1 MADAATQQATASQI
15 SSLVTKLDG
24 KTVEFQNT
32 VNDTLSDISWLIPDS
47 WIQWIKDRWND
58 FCDWMAKVWKQ
69 LTEIVENM
77 GAPWDLSSTANAWSD
92 KIGGPVSGKAQVA
105 TAGELSVDDNWD
117 GDAATQYKQKMPL
130 QATALDKVRSTLSEG
145 VNNAMSTAQL
155 GIWVFW
161 VALVAALVT
170 LIAGIIGAMASSA
183 TVLGLPPGVAIAI
196 AAVIVFLA
204 AIAGGIVTLR
214 ATLSNANST
223 IRRALSD
230 NSGFENGHWPPF
242 HTS

>member
-1 MADAATQQATASQI
+1 MTDAATQQATASQL
-15 SSLVTKLDG
+15 SSLVNKLDG
-24 KTVEFQNT
+24 KTIEMQNT

-47 WIQWIKDRWND
+47 WIKWIKDRWND
-58 FCDWMAKVWKQ
+58 FCDLMAKVWKQ

-92 KIGGPVSGKAQVA
+92 KIGSPVSGKAQVA

-117 GDAATQYKQKMPL
+117 GDAANQYKQKIPL

-145 VNNAMSTAQL
+145 VNNALSTAQL

-161 VALVAALVT
+161 GALVVALTT
-170 LIAGIIGAMASSA
+170 LIAGIIASIASDA
-183 TVLGLPPGVAIAI
+183 TIIGLPPGVAIAI
-196 AAVIVFLA
+196 GAVIAFLA
-204 AIAGGIVTLR
+204 AIGIGIVTLR

>member
-1 MADAATQQATASQI
+1 MVDAATQQATASQI
-15 SSLVTKLDG
+15 SSLVNKLDG

-77 GAPWDLSSTANAWSD
+77 GAPWDLSSTANSWSD
-92 KIGGPVSGKAQVA
+92 KIGGPVSGKSQVA

-117 GDAATQYKQKMPL
+117 GDAAVQYRQKMPL

-145 VNNAMSTAQL
+145 VNNALSTAQL

-161 VALVAALVT
+161 GSLVVALVT

-204 AIAGGIVTLR
+204 AIAVGIVTLR

>member
-1 MADAATQQATASQI
+1 
-15 SSLVTKLDG
+15 
-24 KTVEFQNT
+24 
-32 VNDTLSDISWLIPDS
+32 
-47 WIQWIKDRWND
+47 
-58 FCDWMAKVWKQ
+58 
-69 LTEIVENM
+69 
-77 GAPWDLSSTANAWSD
+77 
-92 KIGGPVSGKAQVA
+92 
-105 TAGELSVDDNWD
+105 
-117 GDAATQYKQKMPL
+117 
-130 QATALDKVRSTLSEG
+130 
-145 VNNAMSTAQL
+145 
-155 GIWVFW
+155 
-161 VALVAALVT
+161 
-170 LIAGIIGAMASSA
+170 MASSA